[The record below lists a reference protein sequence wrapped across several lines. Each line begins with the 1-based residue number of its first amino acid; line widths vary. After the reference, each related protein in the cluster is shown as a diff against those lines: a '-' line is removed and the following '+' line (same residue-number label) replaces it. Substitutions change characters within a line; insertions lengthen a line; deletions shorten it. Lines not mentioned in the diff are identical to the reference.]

1 MSKFST
7 SFFILAASL
16 FLFSFTASQK
26 GIIKSKFPNMIGEYE
41 LIVIYRDGAPVEQEI
56 PGKITMKI
64 TKGDDLIVFNNGKK
78 VSKYEFND
86 RRSPL
91 PMGTEDYIMF
101 NEKNENSALFYKGD
115 TIIQI
120 LYPNMY
126 SENYFRKIKP

>member
-1 MSKFST
+1 MSRFSI
-7 SFFILAASL
+7 SFFILTASV
-16 FLFSFTASQK
+16 FMFSFTSSQK

-41 LIVIYRDGAPVEQEI
+41 LIVIYSDGVPVEQAI

-64 TKGDDLIVFNNGKK
+64 TKGDDLYIYNNGKK

-120 LYPNMY
+120 LYPNTY
-126 SENYFRKIKP
+126 SENYFRKVKP